1 MPELFGKFERQY
13 SYKLYI
19 YPFTRKSFRF
29 CLKLKEA
36 ILKNISNENRY
47 KFQKQL
53 LYVLSTNSCP
63 WNSFNTSLKYVPV
76 CILMVKCSST

>member
-29 CLKLKEA
+29 CLKLKKA
-36 ILKNISNENRY
+36 IFKYL
-47 KFQKQL
+47 QL
-53 LYVLSTNSCP
+53 TPL
-63 WNSFNTSLKYVPV
+63 
-76 CILMVKCSST
+76 ILH